1 MKSKTSFF
9 NFTAVKKN
17 ITRFAPV
24 WGLYTV
30 FLLICLFTMGRDG
43 HPAILARDIWEAM
56 GGMAIINLM
65 YGGICAIMLMG
76 DLFNAKICNAIHA
89 FPVRREGW
97 LLGHI
102 ISGILFSFVPNVL
115 ITVLASIMLWE
126 YAYMAPIWLAV
137 ATLQFLFFFGV
148 GILSAVCA
156 GNRLAMIAVYGI
168 IHFITL
174 LVLAIAELFYQPLLY
189 GIEIDYQVFYR
200 FLPVYQLVETDYV
213 NFAYFPSTIKGYY
226 SGFYPESWRYL
237 CLCGVFGL
245 LAMGLSFLI
254 YRKRAL
260 ETAGDFI
267 SLRPIA
273 PVFLVIYTLGV
284 GAVFYLFSDVFG
296 SDVFGTRSYLYLAIG
311 LVIGFFTGLMLL
323 KRTVKVFTKKAFAG
337 FAVLVAVLAGSMVL
351 TWLDPVGITTH
362 VPEAEEITWAAIYTR
377 DDEYRYREESTET
390 KHTITDPAAL
400 SEFQKLHAALAED
413 RTNKENGEYCNIQVQ
428 YALKDGSRVIR
439 HYSVEADSELGQQV
453 KLYLSD
459 MRYLFKVNNLDVI
472 YDQFTHCNIDCYDY
486 TYVEMGGNT
495 QSFAL
500 VEEEEILGLMD
511 AIRADCEAGVMAQPY
526 VYHAD
531 KAALYSIDFVF
542 GGNYQKVDRFYGVS
556 VFEDCVNTA
565 AYMKKLI
572 EARKNG

>member
-9 NFTAVKKN
+9 NLTAVKKN

-43 HPAILARDIWEAM
+43 HPAILAGDIWSAL
-56 GGMAIINLM
+56 GGMTMINLG

-102 ISGILFSFVPNVL
+102 ISGILFSLVPNAL
-115 ITVLASIMLWE
+115 ITALASIMLWE
-126 YAYMAPIWLAV
+126 YAYMALIWLAV

-189 GIEIDYQVFYR
+189 GIELDYQAFYR
-200 FLPVYQLVETDYV
+200 FFPVYQLVETDYV
-213 NFAYFPSTIKGYY
+213 KFEYNPVVIEGYY
-226 SGFYPESWRYL
+226 SGLYPASWRYL
-237 CLCGVFGL
+237 SLCVAFGL
-245 LAMGLSFLI
+245 LAIGLSFLI

-267 SLRPIA
+267 SLKPIA

-284 GAVFYLFSDVFG
+284 GAVFYLFSDIVG
-296 SDVFGTRSYLYLAIG
+296 RDTFGTRSYFYLAIG

-323 KRTVKVFTKKAFAG
+323 KRTVKVFTKKAFAS
-337 FAVLVAVLAGSMVL
+337 FAVLAAVLAGSMVL
-351 TWLDPVGITTH
+351 TWLDPAGITTY
-362 VPEAEEITWAAIYTR
+362 VPETEEITWAAIYTL
-377 DDEYRYREESTET
+377 DDEYRYREGSSET
-390 KHTITDPAAL
+390 KHTITDPAEL
-400 SEFQKLHAALAED
+400 GELQELHLGLAEY
-413 RTNKENGEYCNIQVQ
+413 RTYKESGDYCNIQIQ
-428 YALKDGSRVIR
+428 YALKDGSRIIR
-439 HYSVEADSELGQQV
+439 HYSVEVDSELGQQL

-459 MRYLFKVNNLDVI
+459 MHYLFKVNDLDVI

-486 TYVEMGGNT
+486 TYVDMGGNT
-495 QSFAL
+495 KSFAL

-511 AIRADCEAGVMAQPY
+511 AIRADCEAGVMAQSY
-526 VYHAD
+526 GYHSNMAS
-531 KAALYSIDFVF
+531 LYSIDFVF
-542 GGNYQKVDRFYGVS
+542 DGNYQDVDRFYGVS

-565 AYMKKLI
+565 AYLKELI
-572 EARKNG
+572 AAREKG